1 MSYLTVE
8 EAEKIL
14 EFELEDYSKYSIFST
29 EKKQYF
35 LDKATDKI
43 NSLDIAYRGSAEN
56 TFPLIYQKEI
66 GADIKIACALESAY
80 MALSKESDILL
91 PYTSGIIA
99 ESDKTASVTYNSGN
113 KLEELAKYGFNN
125 LEAIKILERYIRK
138 SAHIS

>member
-14 EFELEDYSKYSIFST
+14 EFELKEYLEYSKFSP

-35 LDKATDKI
+35 LDKATAKI

-56 TFPLIYQKEI
+56 AFPLIYQKEI

-80 MALSKESDILL
+80 MALNKESDILL
-91 PYTSGIIA
+91 PYRSGIIA

-125 LEAIKILERYIRK
+125 LESIKTLERYIRK
-138 SAHIS
+138 SVSIS